1 MEEEDEDDGEDRG
14 RTAPRNASQP
24 RSRSVG
30 PMAAPDEPEAE
41 SADDREAYKSSGVST
56 AWRDLDQIPRS
67 QRLQKRQKSPIGLS
81 LVQLEEIGLL
91 DYDEDERPRSDDA
104 ADAAPES
111 AAPAAPEP
119 PCGWRPRGRRT
130 SRATRRERVQWPLV
144 ELVKPRGG
152 SSGGMQWA
160 KGTWEGSGGGG
171 ASPRRRRGSIGTGA
185 GESRAVGGAGEGK
198 DGGSS
203 APRDG
208 G

>member
-56 AWRDLDQIPRS
+56 ARRDLDQIPRS

-91 DYDEDERPRSDDA
+91 DYDEDDRPRSDDA

-119 PCGWRPRGRRT
+119 PQADDAPPT
-130 SRATRRERVQWPLV
+130 SVSAPASPKRHASGSSEEADESAATRR
-144 ELVKPRGG
+144 
-152 SSGGMQWA
+152 
-160 KGTWEGSGGGG
+160 
-171 ASPRRRRGSIGTGA
+171 
-185 GESRAVGGAGEGK
+185 
-198 DGGSS
+198 
-203 APRDG
+203 RDMFLG
-208 G
+208 